1 MKGEHSNVCLK
12 GKPDCL
18 CNRCKHDNRYERGWC
33 CFENKSCPIDDCPDY
48 ERDDEEEG
56 ASDAREPY

>member
-18 CNRCKHDNRYERGWC
+18 CNKCKHDPGSGYDSC
-33 CFENKSCPIDDCPDY
+33 CDIKAYFCPILDCPDY
-48 ERDDEEEG
+48 EPDDEEDG
-56 ASDAREPY
+56 AE